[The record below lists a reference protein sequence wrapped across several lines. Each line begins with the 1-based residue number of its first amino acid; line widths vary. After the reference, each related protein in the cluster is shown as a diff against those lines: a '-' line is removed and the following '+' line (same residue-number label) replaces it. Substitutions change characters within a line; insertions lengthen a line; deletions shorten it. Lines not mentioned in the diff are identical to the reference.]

1 MSQAIVGR
9 VFWKELRVQRA
20 FWWWILGLGVFIQL
34 LPVILGR
41 GYYRSA
47 VDAHWFYSVNVVIAC
62 CFAVG
67 STAIAFAGE
76 TENRTKSLFQR
87 LPIRTADLLVGKLG
101 WSVLGTYTLLLILAL
116 SASALSDTWGD
127 APTPH
132 NAGGLWGLNSRLNDF
147 WISLLSPLPFLV
159 IGVFCSLGF
168 RDVLTTVAVAGAATA
183 VLVAAIDMATGVPF
197 GTIGGEKSFV
207 LAVILGV
214 VVVGDGLLVPY
225 WIRDSL
231 AAPLSAWLPRFARS
245 RTAPGHSTLSV
256 RSVVAWK
263 RTASSLLWKELR
275 QANGLTLTM
284 AGIGALLMLSY
295 AIAQSLEYHA
305 YGASYVKMWFRGLL
319 DPLFLIFLTTA
330 PLYFGIAAG
339 RADRRD
345 GAFRLLANRGVSP
358 NAHWLIK
365 HAVWLGLAI
374 ATSLWF
380 LGWERM
386 TAGSETPGMPGERPT
401 LWSVANIA
409 ARATFFGLPPAG
421 HLAGAEHAE
430 FAATLAILVFAV
442 VLLYALGHLL
452 SLVIPSAL
460 TALVLGLIGWPAIV
474 LASAAGVEYDV
485 PFWWTIGLLPVIF
498 LFAGWLR
505 TRDWLVDRNSVGAW
519 GRVAASV
526 VVPVVAIWCGVA
538 IFRVVQIPPTSLP
551 LELTESQPRAASVPP
566 TKQSLFVDALK
577 ALTPRPPRENRNE
590 TSTVDDWAHF
600 DAETKAWVEENEPAR
615 KLVLEAAQSP
625 PADFQELNETRRVE
639 RRGIVEGN
647 ELANHVYA
655 LAMLLLESASK
666 FESQDQLEKALEDY
680 VAAARLGDDLARSNR
695 LSSYGGVPPT
705 RLMTLAALDRW
716 AVHPKQTPDLIK
728 RAIGL
733 FRRFDEEAPLLSRR
747 VLVEWRL
754 ERQLFEDFV
763 WKGNNPNPGNRT
775 PAETGIV
782 RWCLPWELLRLQR
795 VQDAM
800 FSRGLDEMQLV
811 ERDLHDRGFV
821 NASILSNSMG
831 GYLITA
837 DGFRQPPWKWQWTTL
852 EPPIA
857 SPNGTSWMSIPP
869 LRVNEAAL
877 SDLHFLAWAAAD
889 YRRAH
894 NKLPAALSEL
904 VPTYFASLPVD
915 PWTGHDFLYEP
926 KGVPV
931 RLHSSGTG
939 ELDKNQPFLATA
951 GASDCR
957 IEINSTRGESIAPV
971 RVIDRWG
978 HAVNSVSDQL
988 VEFPAPA
995 LAIPSLSSPRN
1006 SGDKPRTTQS
1016 GGPGAKPTDKPHA
1029 KPVDRQ
1035 LVNPAAEPPRGNA
1048 PSKK

>member
-9 VFWKELRVQRA
+9 IFWKELRVQRA
-20 FWWWILGLGVFIQL
+20 FWAWILGLGVFIQL
-34 LPVILGR
+34 LPVFLGR
-41 GYYRSA
+41 GYYHSA

-87 LPIRTADLLVGKLG
+87 LPVRTAELLVGKLA
-101 WSVLGTYTLLLILAL
+101 WSVLGTYALLMILAL
-116 SASALSDTWGD
+116 SAALWGD
-127 APTPH
+127 ALAS
-132 NAGGLWGLNSRLNDF
+132 NNISALGGLNSRLNDF
-147 WISLLSPLPFLV
+147 WISLLSPIPFLV

-183 VLVAAIDMATGVPF
+183 VLVAAVDMATGLPF

-214 VVVGDGLLVPY
+214 VAVGDGLLVPY

-231 AAPLSAWLPRFARS
+231 AAPLGAWLPRFARS
-245 RTAPGHSTLSV
+245 RTTSGHSTLSV

-263 RTASSLLWKELR
+263 RAASSLLWKELR
-275 QANGLTLTM
+275 QARGLTLTM
-284 AGIGALLMLSY
+284 AGVGALLMVSCATVQFLQY
-295 AIAQSLEYHA
+295 RA
-305 YGASYVKMWFRGLL
+305 YGGSYVKMWFLGGL
-319 DPLFLIFLTTA
+319 DPLLVFCLTTA
-330 PLYFGIAAG
+330 PLFFGIAAC

-345 GAFRLLANRGVSP
+345 GAYRLLANRGVSP
-358 NAHWLIK
+358 NAHWLSK

-374 ATSLWF
+374 VTSLWF
-380 LGWERM
+380 VGWEQL
-386 TAGSETPGMPGERPT
+386 TAGFETAGMPGDQLS
-401 LWSVANIA
+401 LWRLANDA
-409 ARATFFGLPPAG
+409 ARATFYGLPPVG
-421 HLAGAEHAE
+421 RLAGAEHTE
-430 FAATLAILVFAV
+430 FAATLAILVFTV
-442 VLLYALGHLL
+442 VLLYALGQLL
-452 SLVIPSAL
+452 SLMIPSAL
-460 TALVLGLIGWPAIV
+460 TSLVLALIGWPAIL
-474 LASAAGVEYDV
+474 LAWDAGVEYDV

-505 TRDWLVDRNSVGAW
+505 TRDWLVDRNSLAAW
-519 GRVAASV
+519 GRVATSI

-551 LELTESQPRAASVPP
+551 LGLTVSQPRAAAAPLN
-566 TKQSLFVDALK
+566 KQSSFVDALR
-577 ALTPRPPRENRNE
+577 ALTRKSPGENRNE

-600 DAETKAWVEENEPAR
+600 DAETKTWVEENEPAR
-615 KLVLEAAQSP
+615 KLALEAAQRP
-625 PADFQELNETRRVE
+625 PGDFQELTETRRVE
-639 RRGIVEGN
+639 RRGIVVEGN
-647 ELANHVYA
+647 ELSNRVYP
-655 LAMLLLESASK
+655 LAILLIDSARK

-680 VAAARLGDDLARSNR
+680 VAAARLGDDLDRSNR
-695 LSSYGGVPPT
+695 LASWGVPTT
-705 RLMTLAALDRW
+705 RLMTLAAMDRW
-716 AVHPKQTPDLIK
+716 AIHSKQTPELIK

-733 FRRFDEEAPLLSRR
+733 FRRFDEEAPLLSPR
-747 VLVEWRL
+747 VLADWRL

-763 WKGNNPNPGNRT
+763 WKGNNPNLGNRT

-821 NASILSNSMG
+821 NAG
-831 GYLITA
+831 LITA
-837 DGFRQPPWKWQWTTL
+837 DFRQPPWKWQSTTL

-857 SPNGTSWMSIPP
+857 SPNGTSWMSTPTW
-869 LRVNEAAL
+869 RVSRAAL

-894 NKLPAALSEL
+894 GKLPGALSEL

-915 PWTGHDFLYEP
+915 PWTGRGFLYEP
-926 KGVPV
+926 KGVPA

-939 ELDKNQPFLATA
+939 DLDANQPFLASA
-951 GASDCR
+951 GASDYH
-957 IEINSTRGESIAPV
+957 IEINSIRAESISPV
-971 RVIDRWG
+971 RIVDHSGTVMGFPSDR
-978 HAVNSVSDQL
+978 L

-995 LAIPSLSSPRN
+995 LAIPSLSGLQESADQVRRESDQPRR
-1006 SGDKPRTTQS
+1006 KP
-1016 GGPGAKPTDKPHA
+1016 AEKPHA
-1029 KPVDRQ
+1029 KPVGN
-1035 LVNPAAEPPRGNA
+1035 LLANPALPPRGNA

>member
-9 VFWKELRVQRA
+9 VFWKEARIQRA
-20 FWWWILGLGVFIQL
+20 FWWWILGLGVFVQL
-34 LPVILGR
+34 LPLFLGR

-47 VDAHWFYSVNVVIAC
+47 VDVHWFYSVNVVIAC

-87 LPIRTADLLVGKLG
+87 LPLRTADLLVGKLG

-116 SASALSDTWGD
+116 SASVLSDTWGD

-147 WISLLSPLPFLV
+147 RISLLSPLPFLV

-168 RDVLTTVAVAGAATA
+168 RDVLTTVAVAGVATA
-183 VLVAAIDMATGVPF
+183 FLLGAVDMATGLPF
-197 GTIGGEKSFV
+197 GTIGGGKWFV
-207 LAVILGV
+207 LVVILGV
-214 VVVGDGLLVPY
+214 VAVGDGLLVPY

-245 RTAPGHSTLSV
+245 RKTAPGHSTLSV

-275 QANGLTLTM
+275 QAKGLTLTV
-284 AGIGALLMLSY
+284 AGVGALLMVSCAAARLLQY
-295 AIAQSLEYHA
+295 RA
-305 YGASYVKMWFRGLL
+305 YGGSYVKMWFLGGL
-319 DPLFLIFLTTA
+319 DPLLVFCLTTA
-330 PLYFGIAAG
+330 PLFFGIAAC

-345 GAFRLLANRGVSP
+345 GAYRLLANRGVSP
-358 NAHWLIK
+358 NALWLTK

-374 ATSLWF
+374 ATVLWF
-380 LGWERM
+380 LGWEQL
-386 TAGSETPGMPGERPT
+386 TAGFETPGMPGERLT
-401 LWSVANIA
+401 LWSVANDA

-430 FAATLAILVFAV
+430 FAATLGILLFVV

-460 TALVLGLIGWPAIV
+460 TALVLALIGWAGIFI
-474 LASAAGVEYDV
+474 AGAAGVECDV
-485 PFWWTIGLLPVIF
+485 PFWWTIGLLPAIF

-505 TRDWLVDRNSVGAW
+505 TRDWLVDRNSLAAW

-526 VVPVVAIWCGVA
+526 VVPVVAIWCAVA
-538 IFRVVQIPPTSLP
+538 IFRVVEIPPTSLP
-551 LELTESQPRAASVPP
+551 LELTESQPRAAAGPP

-577 ALTPRPPRENRNE
+577 AFTPRPPRENRNE
-590 TSTVDDWAHF
+590 TSSVDDWAHF
-600 DAETKAWVEENEPAR
+600 DAETKTWVEENEPAR
-615 KLVLEAAQSP
+615 KLALEAAQKP
-625 PADFQELNETRRVE
+625 PGDFQELNETRRVE
-639 RRGIVEGN
+639 RRGIVVEGN
-647 ELANHVYA
+647 ELANRVYA

-666 FESQDQLEKALEDY
+666 LESQDQLEKALEDY
-680 VAAARLGDDLARSNR
+680 VAAARLGDDLGRSNR
-695 LSSYGGVPPT
+695 LSSYWGVPAT
-705 RLMTLAALDRW
+705 RSMTLAAMDRW
-716 AVHPKQTPDLIK
+716 AIHPKQTPELIK

-733 FRRFDEEAPLLSRR
+733 FRRFDEESPLLSAR

-821 NASILSNSMG
+821 NAD
-831 GYLITA
+831 LITA
-837 DGFRQPPWKWQWTTL
+837 DGFRQLPWKWQWTTL

-857 SPNGTSWMSIPP
+857 SPNGTSWMATPTW
-869 LRVNEAAL
+869 RVNQAAL
-877 SDLHFLAWAAAD
+877 SDLHFVAWAAAD

-894 NKLPAALSEL
+894 KKLPGALSEL
-904 VPTYFASLPVD
+904 VPPYFGSLPVD
-915 PWTGHDFLYEP
+915 PWTGREFLYEP
-926 KGVPV
+926 KGVPA
-931 RLHSSGTG
+931 RLHASGTG
-939 ELDKNQPFLATA
+939 DLDENQPFVASA

-957 IEINSTRGESIAPV
+957 IEINSIHGESISPV
-971 RVIDRWG
+971 RIIDHSGTVR
-978 HAVNSVSDQL
+978 NSISDRF

-995 LAIPSLSSPRN
+995 LAIPSLTGRQKSADQFRRESDQPRRRPA
-1006 SGDKPRTTQS
+1006 DRPPVKPVDNLLAK
-1016 GGPGAKPTDKPHA
+1016 PGAKPSGGKTSP
-1029 KPVDRQ
+1029 
-1035 LVNPAAEPPRGNA
+1035 
-1048 PSKK
+1048 KK